1 MRKTDIELINEIL
14 NGNHVLFEEIVDRY
28 QSSVFVIALGFVQN
42 REDAE
47 DIAQEVMVNIFC
59 NLNKFKGDSLFSTW
73 VYRIA
78 VNGSLDFLKKNKNNP
93 AKRGNTLESEKM
105 LEAICESYKEEGNSV
120 GSLIT
125 RDNLRLFSIALNN
138 IPIKQKAA
146 FVLQRYRDLS
156 VREISQILKV
166 SEKAVESLL
175 SRAKQNLQI
184 LLKPYFKD
192 E

>member
-1 MRKTDIELINEIL
+1 
-14 NGNHVLFEEIVDRY
+14 
-28 QSSVFVIALGFVQN
+28 
-42 REDAE
+42 
-47 DIAQEVMVNIFC
+47 
-59 NLNKFKGDSLFSTW
+59 
-73 VYRIA
+73 
-78 VNGSLDFLKKNKNNP
+78 
-93 AKRGNTLESEKM
+93 M

-125 RDNLRLFSIALNN
+125 KDNLRLFSIALNN